1 MNSEIRMNYLSIDVG
16 MVLHGLNSS
25 PSPYLV
31 TRTTGRDVRGVIEEK
46 LSKVKT
52 PVLSRIDFTAIEV
65 MDFSCAD
72 EVVARLLVRF
82 IDISRPQEAFF
93 ILSGLLPNHQDP
105 VAEVLE
111 RQGTLAVAQD
121 NGGSLELLGN
131 VSSKEEKIWQFI
143 ETKGIVTIDEIN
155 SAFMEKND
163 QIALRRLIAQRVVFQ
178 ETARNS
184 YCSLGRAIE
193 GWE

>member
-1 MNSEIRMNYLSIDVG
+1 
-16 MVLHGLNSS
+16 
-25 PSPYLV
+25 
-31 TRTTGRDVRGVIEEK
+31 VIEEK

-52 PVLSRIDFTAIEV
+52 PALSRIDFTAIEV

-72 EVVARLLVRF
+72 EIVARLLVRF

-111 RQGTLAVAQD
+111 RQGTLAVAQG

-143 ETKGIVTIDEIN
+143 ETKGIVTIEEIN
-155 SAFMEKND
+155 SVFVEKND

-178 ETARNS
+178 ETAGNS